1 MRDIILYYIVPD
13 EIGMGGDVLRLDK
26 FLSNMGKASRSESCR
41 LVRQGKVLVNGVPA
55 KKSDLQINP
64 DTDEVVLNG
73 VSVTYK
79 KFTYIM
85 LNKPEGYVSATDD
98 PHEKT
103 VLDLVDPEDRRK
115 GLFPCGRL
123 DKNTLGLVILTN
135 DGENAHRLLSPKHHV
150 DKVYRFEALSPIS
163 SADVSNLERGV
174 DIGGYFTKPCT
185 VHLTGEKA
193 GEITLTE
200 GKYHQIKRMLEAV
213 GNKIIYLERITF
225 GDIKLDNALERGQW
239 RYLTPEEEDLFL
251 RK

>member
-1 MRDIILYYIVPD
+1 
-13 EIGMGGDVLRLDK
+13 
-26 FLSNMGKASRSESCR
+26 MGKATRSESSR

-55 KKSDLQINP
+55 KKSDMQIDP
-64 DTDEVVLNG
+64 DKDQILLNG
-73 VSVTYK
+73 TSVTYK

-98 PHEKT
+98 PREKT

-135 DGENAHRLLSPKHHV
+135 DGDSAHRLLSPKHHV
-150 DKVYRFEALSPIS
+150 SKIYRFEALLPIS
-163 SADVSNLERGV
+163 KADAEALEAGV
-174 DIGGYFTKPCT
+174 DIGGYLTKPCT
-185 VHLTGEKA
+185 IKLTGDNT

-213 GNKIIYLERITF
+213 DNKITYLERITF
-225 GDIKLDNALERGQW
+225 GGIELDTGLERGQW
-239 RYLTPEEEDLFL
+239 RYLTPEEEGLFL
-251 RK
+251 KK